1 MEKWRKNCRNFLLK
15 KVANKKSSKNRSP
28 VIKKCDK
35 FYVKRNGYNNSFNN
49 WIDKNTLLN
58 KMCYYP

>member
-1 MEKWRKNCRNFLLK
+1 MEKWRKNCGNVSLK

-49 WIDKNTLLN
+49 
-58 KMCYYP
+58 